1 MRSLIPLFTVLAA
14 AAALAACDGGD
25 KPHAGP
31 TTTPSAKTSAA
42 AATSA
47 KPASAAKVFID
58 PEELKK
64 LKPLPARFD
73 SEKNP
78 TSEAKVKL
86 GRMLYFEPRLSK
98 NHDVSCN
105 SCHDLAA
112 YGVDGKPTSPGH
124 KGQLGSRNSPTVY
137 NAGVHFVQFWD
148 GRAETL
154 EDQAKGPVLNP
165 VEMAMPSPEKVVEVL
180 KSITEYVD
188 AFKAAFPDDKEPV
201 SYHNMAVAIG
211 AFERGLS
218 TPSRFDKFLGG
229 DQKALT
235 DDERA
240 GLAKFIEVGCQTCHD
255 GAALGGTTYQKL
267 GKEKEFPNLK
277 DQGRYEHTKKD
288 GDKAFFK
295 VPGLRN
301 IDKTAPYYHDG
312 SIKTLEEATE
322 NMAWH
327 QLGKK
332 LKPEETKSIVTFLK
346 ALTGDLPGD
355 YIKKPELPPNG
366 KKTPKP
372 DPT

>member
-1 MRSLIPLFTVLAA
+1 MRSLIPLATVLAS
-14 AAALAACDGGD
+14 AAALAACDGGG
-25 KPHAGP
+25 PPQSGP
-31 TTTPSAKTSAA
+31 TPTPSAKTSAA

-64 LKPLPARFD
+64 LKALPARFD

-86 GRMLYFEPRLSK
+86 GRMLYYDARLSK
-98 NHDVSCN
+98 NHDISCN

-124 KGQLGSRNSPTVY
+124 KGQLGNRNSPTVY
-137 NAGVHFVQFWD
+137 NAGAHFVQFWD

-180 KSITEYVD
+180 KSITEYAD
-188 AFKAAFPDDKEPV
+188 MFKAAFPDDKEPV

-211 AFERGLS
+211 AFERGLV

-301 IDKTAPYYHDG
+301 IAKTAPYYHDG

-332 LKPEETKSIVTFLK
+332 LKPEETKSIVTFLN
-346 ALTGDLPGD
+346 ALTGDVPAD

>member
-14 AAALAACDGGD
+14 AAALAACDGGG
-25 KPHAGP
+25 PPQSGP
-31 TTTPSAKTSAA
+31 TPTPSAKTSAA

-64 LKPLPARFD
+64 LKALPARFD

-86 GRMLYFEPRLSK
+86 GRTLYYDARLSK

-124 KGQLGSRNSPTVY
+124 KGQLGNRNSPTVY
-137 NAGVHFVQFWD
+137 NAGAHFVQFWD

-188 AFKAAFPDDKEPV
+188 MFKAAFPDDKEPV

-277 DQGRYEHTKKD
+277 DMGRYEHTKKD
-288 GDKAFFK
+288 GDKGFFK

-301 IDKTAPYYHDG
+301 IAKTAPYYHDG

-332 LKPEETKSIVTFLK
+332 LKPEETKSIVTFLN
-346 ALTGDLPGD
+346 ALTGDLPSD